1 MLETP
6 HVIVAAAI
14 AVKIGRPELALPLAL
29 ASHFIL
35 DMVPHWNPH
44 INQEVEKHGRVS
56 KRSTIIVVIDSTIA
70 LFAGSFIAYQALPNY
85 GLALTILAACFLGV
99 LPDLAEAPY
108 FFLDM
113 KNKMVRRW
121 IHSHRNLQSD
131 APAFWGI
138 LTQIMI
144 IGATLLW
151 LK

>member
-1 MLETP
+1 
-6 HVIVAAAI
+6 
-14 AVKIGRPELALPLAL
+14 LAL

-44 INQEVEKHGRVS
+44 INQEVEKHGHVS
-56 KRSTIIVVIDSTIA
+56 KQSTAIVVVDSTIA
-70 LFAGSFIAYQALPNY
+70 LLTGSFIAYQTLPNY
-85 GLALTILAACFLGV
+85 GLSITVLAACFLGV

-113 KNKMVRRW
+113 KNKTVRNW
-121 IHSHRNLQSD
+121 INSHRNLQSD

-138 LTQIMI
+138 LTQIAI
-144 IGATLLW
+144 VAATLWW